1 MIPIEQRVREAYDA
15 QHLPDEVRARA
26 LASIEAARSAEDA
39 RRASD
44 ASGPGA
50 PSRPE
55 SCQNP
60 ETAATLL
67 PRCRKRPSSA
77 RRWLAAAACLVL
89 VLVALGAYGVYRIP
103 SAYVDIDVNPAIE
116 LTVNPFGTVIAA
128 EALNDD
134 GLLVLDGVSLLHR
147 PYAEAIGALVA
158 SEAFGAYADAD
169 AFVDINIV
177 SEDKGLGKRL
187 AAQSDEAMAE
197 VAAEHACHHA
207 DEATRQ
213 EAAAAGLCIGRYRA
227 AQELMELDPSYSL
240 EDCAA
245 MSMRELREHIDACHR
260 EGGEASSSQGHGGG
274 HHGRGTGRAAAG
286 AHHEE

>member
-15 QHLPDEVRARA
+15 QHLPEAVRART
-26 LASIEAARSAEDA
+26 LAAIEAARSAGNA
-39 RRASD
+39 HG
-44 ASGPGA
+44 ASGTDVSPACGCPGGGQ
-50 PSRPE
+50 SSE
-55 SCQNP
+55 V
-60 ETAATLL
+60 AAALS
-67 PRCRKRPSSA
+67 PRCRKCPSPL
-77 RRWLAAAACLVL
+77 RRWFAAAACLVL
-89 VLVALGAYGVYRIP
+89 VLAALGAYGVYRIP

-116 LTVNPFGTVIAA
+116 LTVNPFGAVIAA